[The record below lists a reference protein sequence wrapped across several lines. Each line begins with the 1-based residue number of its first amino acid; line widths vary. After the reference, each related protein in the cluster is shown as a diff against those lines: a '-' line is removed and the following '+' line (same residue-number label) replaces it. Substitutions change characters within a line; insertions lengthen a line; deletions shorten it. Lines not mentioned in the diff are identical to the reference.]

1 MPFKSIINIRSICPL
16 AETQRPVNAN
26 EWGKQGHSS
35 PLQSPTC
42 DYGRLSEVIYWQ
54 AMQAP
59 DPQLK
64 NISYSEW

>member
-16 AETQRPVNAN
+16 AESQRPVNAN

-42 DYGRLSEVIYWQ
+42 DYGSLSEVIYWQ

-64 NISYSEW
+64 NISYSKW